1 MVASFVA
8 YFLTPIEKLAA
19 SSATPFKV
27 LKTKRSNTAG
37 LDTLTDEHPLE
48 CELK

>member
-27 LKTKRSNTAG
+27 LKTKHSNAAWLETSTA
-37 LDTLTDEHPLE
+37 EHAL
-48 CELK
+48 